1 MWTGWAK
8 VNSLASEWNKPLYLL
23 LMLWIT
29 GKQNT
34 KGKSKLTFYGYL
46 PVSGITGDLFTYIN
60 VGWTVLYSWDKN
72 RRSWSIFLEQGR
84 ILLQTSSSTLSY
96 NQGNETHLASS
107 LTLLL
112 SGYILFSKVG
122 VEMDIFEMTG
132 TFKFVI
138 NVSSLWHS
146 LPRRHNNMWHID
158 RIRTFTTSVFISGMG
173 WEAAEMIGVK
183 IIS

>member
-1 MWTGWAK
+1 MG
-8 VNSLASEWNKPLYLL
+8 
-23 LMLWIT
+23 
-29 GKQNT
+29 
-34 KGKSKLTFYGYL
+34 
-46 PVSGITGDLFTYIN
+46 GITGDLFTYIN
-60 VGWTVLYSWDKN
+60 VRWTVLYSWDKN
-72 RRSWSIFLEQGR
+72 RRSESIFLEQGR

-107 LTLLL
+107 LILLL

-122 VEMDIFEMTG
+122 VEMGIFEMTR

-183 IIS
+183 IIASLGLLSDVTAATLVWIFLLAYFTPPPAFLAGFLFPVSFLSSLFC

>member
-1 MWTGWAK
+1 M
-8 VNSLASEWNKPLYLL
+8 
-23 LMLWIT
+23 
-29 GKQNT
+29 
-34 KGKSKLTFYGYL
+34 
-46 PVSGITGDLFTYIN
+46 
-60 VGWTVLYSWDKN
+60 LYSWDKN

-132 TFKFVI
+132 TFKYVI
-138 NVSSLWHS
+138 NVSSL
-146 LPRRHNNMWHID
+146 
-158 RIRTFTTSVFISGMG
+158 
-173 WEAAEMIGVK
+173 
-183 IIS
+183 